1 MRCRLTTGLV
11 ALCLF
16 ASCGVYRPYS
26 RPETDADGLFRDT
39 MAGADTATLAAMPW
53 RELFTDSSLQA
64 LVEQGLRHNTDLQV
78 AHLQTVEAAAAL
90 RKARLSLLPSLM
102 LSPEGG
108 VSRYGATSA
117 RTYSLAAMAS
127 WELDIFGKNTNAKR
141 GASEALEGSR
151 DYAQAVRTQ
160 LIATIADS
168 YYTLLMLDSQL
179 ETGERTLQS
188 WDRSIRVLEAL
199 KRAGQANDV
208 AVLQARSNRMQL
220 EASVISLR
228 KSIAE
233 TENTLSA
240 LLAQPSHRIVRGTL
254 AEAAFPRHVSVGV
267 PAQLLSNRPDVR
279 RAEHDLARAFYNTNV
294 ARAAFYPSL
303 TLSGT
308 LGWTNNGGGTVANP
322 GQWLANVLGSLVQ
335 PLFDKG
341 ANAAALEIAKAQ
353 QEEASLRFRQSL
365 LDAGKEVNNA
375 LAHWQAAQQRV
386 DVGARQIE
394 TLREAVRRTEAL
406 MRHSPATYLEVLTA
420 QQSLLDAEQAQS
432 SNRFDEIQGII
443 HLYRALGGGL
453 R

>member
-1 MRCRLTTGLV
+1 MRRRLTTGLV

-16 ASCGVYRPYS
+16 ASCGMYRPYS

-78 AHLQTVEAAAAL
+78 AHLQTAEAAAAL

-117 RTYSLAAMAS
+117 GTYSLAATAS

-141 GASEALEGSR
+141 GACEALEGSR

-254 AEAAFPRHVSVGV
+254 AEADFPRHVSVGV

>member
-1 MRCRLTTGLV
+1 MIL
-11 ALCLF
+11 
-16 ASCGVYRPYS
+16 P
-26 RPETDADGLFRDT
+26 PQDGH
-39 MAGADTATLAAMPW
+39 MGAAGRVGGCVGSAYAYYQENILDIDAAMCE
-53 RELFTDSSLQA
+53 RY
-64 LVEQGLRHNTDLQV
+64 G
-78 AHLQTVEAAAAL
+78 
-90 RKARLSLLPSLM
+90 
-102 LSPEGG
+102 LSPAEVLSTVAGYYGGQYISNFNRFSKLYRVMIQAEPEACVTPERSTTCTCAPANGEGRG
-108 VSRYGATSA
+108 RVAESPAFTPTVTYAFSRGSYGATPA
-117 RTYSLAAMAS
+117 GTYSLAATAS
-127 WELDIFGKNTNAKR
+127 WELDIFGKNTNAKL
-141 GASEALEGSR
+141 GACEALEGTR

-160 LIATIADS
+160 LIATIADC

-208 AVLQARSNRMQL
+208 AVLQARSNWMQL
-220 EASVISLR
+220 GASVISLR

-240 LLAQPSHRIVRGTL
+240 LLALPSRRIVRGTL
-254 AEAAFPRHVSVGV
+254 AEAYFLRHLSVGV

-303 TLSGT
+303 TFSGT
-308 LGWTNNGGGTVANP
+308 LGWTNNGGGAVAKP
-322 GQWLANVLGSLVQ
+322 AQWLANVLGSLVQ
-335 PLFDKG
+335 PLFDNG
-341 ANAAALEIAKAQ
+341 ANAASLEIAKAQ

-394 TLREAVRRTEAL
+394 TLREAVCR
-406 MRHSPATYLEVLTA
+406 
-420 QQSLLDAEQAQS
+420 
-432 SNRFDEIQGII
+432 
-443 HLYRALGGGL
+443 HLY
-453 R
+453 

>member
-1 MRCRLTTGLV
+1 MRRRLTTGLV

-16 ASCGVYRPYS
+16 ASCGMYRPYS

-117 RTYSLAAMAS
+117 RTYSLAATAS

-254 AEAAFPRHVSVGV
+254 AEADFPRHVSVGV

-341 ANAAALEIAKAQ
+341 ANATALEIAKAQ
-353 QEEASLRFRQSL
+353 QEEASLKFRQSL
-365 LDAGKEVNNA
+365 LDAGKEVNDA
-375 LAHWQAAQQRV
+375 LAQLQAAQQRV

-394 TLREAVRRTEAL
+394 TLREAVRRTEVL
-406 MRHSPATYLEVLTA
+406 MHHSPTTYLEVLTA
-420 QQSLLDAEQAQS
+420 QQSLLDSEQAQAK
-432 SNRFDEIQGII
+432 NRFDEIQGVI
-443 HLYRALGGGL
+443 HLYRALGGGA

>member
-1 MRCRLTTGLV
+1 M
-11 ALCLF
+11 
-16 ASCGVYRPYS
+16 
-26 RPETDADGLFRDT
+26 
-39 MAGADTATLAAMPW
+39 
-53 RELFTDSSLQA
+53 
-64 LVEQGLRHNTDLQV
+64 
-78 AHLQTVEAAAAL
+78 
-90 RKARLSLLPSLM
+90 
-102 LSPEGG
+102 
-108 VSRYGATSA
+108 
-117 RTYSLAAMAS
+117 
-127 WELDIFGKNTNAKR
+127 
-141 GASEALEGSR
+141 
-151 DYAQAVRTQ
+151 
-160 LIATIADS
+160 
-168 YYTLLMLDSQL
+168 
-179 ETGERTLQS
+179 
-188 WDRSIRVLEAL
+188 
-199 KRAGQANDV
+199 
-208 AVLQARSNRMQL
+208 
-220 EASVISLR
+220 
-228 KSIAE
+228 
-233 TENTLSA
+233 
-240 LLAQPSHRIVRGTL
+240 
-254 AEAAFPRHVSVGV
+254 
-267 PAQLLSNRPDVR
+267 
-279 RAEHDLARAFYNTNV
+279 

-353 QEEASLRFRQSL
+353 QEGASLRFRQSL